1 MMADFTIVRQNWWAT
16 FFLKITIGAVFSA
29 QESPM
34 KLNAMYDACG
44 IKKVQPPSS
53 MWVVPVIKR
62 YASV

>member
-34 KLNAMYDACG
+34 KISIYDACV
-44 IKKVQPPSS
+44 ITKVQSLAS